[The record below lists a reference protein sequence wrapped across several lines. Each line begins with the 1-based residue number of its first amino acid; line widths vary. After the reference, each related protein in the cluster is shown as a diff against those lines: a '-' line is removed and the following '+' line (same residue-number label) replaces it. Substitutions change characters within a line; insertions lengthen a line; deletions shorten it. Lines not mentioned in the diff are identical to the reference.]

1 MGSEKWKQWLSGLRT
16 GEKLPKKNQL
26 LLILLAG
33 ILLLVIVF
41 PVPEQS
47 GNSPDQQTEDTEP
60 ALSSD
65 IRDNGDYEKY
75 LEEKTA
81 RVLEDVEG
89 VGEVTVMI
97 TLKSDGQKI
106 IEKDQSSSSQSTDE
120 EDSSGGTRS
129 VKDQSSDKTSIYE
142 QTADGSST
150 PYVSKELAP
159 EVEGVVVIADG
170 GDNAVVAQN
179 ITEAVQALFGVEA
192 HKIKIMKTG
201 LIHRRRI
208 IRVKRLFKKNQIIIA
223 TLAVMI
229 AVAGY
234 LNYSGK
240 LFGESADSSA
250 EANAD
255 LANQDLLDISQ
266 EDIETGTE
274 GHRKQ

>member
-1 MGSEKWKQWLSGLRT
+1 MGNEKWKKWIAGLRT

-26 LLILLAG
+26 ILILLTG

-41 PVPEQS
+41 PVP
-47 GNSPDQQTEDTEP
+47 D
-60 ALSSD
+60 SSD
-65 IRDNGDYEKY
+65 EGVGRQSETGRETMTAGSQDTGDYEKY
-75 LEEKTA
+75 LEEKTV

-106 IEKDQSSSSQSTDE
+106 IEKDQSSSSQTTEE

-129 VKDQSSDKTSIYE
+129 VEDQSSDKTSIYE
-142 QTADGSST
+142 QSSDGAST

-192 HKIKIMKTG
+192 HKIKIMK
-201 LIHRRRI
+201 R
-208 IRVKRLFKKNQIIIA
+208 A
-223 TLAVMI
+223 
-229 AVAGY
+229 
-234 LNYSGK
+234 
-240 LFGESADSSA
+240 
-250 EANAD
+250 
-255 LANQDLLDISQ
+255 
-266 EDIETGTE
+266 
-274 GHRKQ
+274 

>member
-1 MGSEKWKQWLSGLRT
+1 MGSEKWKQWISGLRA

-26 LLILLAG
+26 LLILLSG

-41 PVPEQS
+41 PVPEQRES
-47 GNSPDQQTEDTEP
+47 SSAAQQAGDAETS
-60 ALSSD
+60 LSSE
-65 IRDNGDYEKY
+65 IRDNGDYERY
-75 LEEKTA
+75 LEEKTS
-81 RVLEDVEG
+81 RILEDVEG

-129 VKDQSSDKTSIYE
+129 VEDQSSDKTSIYE

-192 HKIKIMKTG
+192 HKIKIMK
-201 LIHRRRI
+201 R
-208 IRVKRLFKKNQIIIA
+208 A
-223 TLAVMI
+223 
-229 AVAGY
+229 
-234 LNYSGK
+234 
-240 LFGESADSSA
+240 
-250 EANAD
+250 
-255 LANQDLLDISQ
+255 
-266 EDIETGTE
+266 
-274 GHRKQ
+274 

>member
-1 MGSEKWKQWLSGLRT
+1 MGSEKWKQWISGLRT

-26 LLILLAG
+26 LLILLSG

-41 PVPEQS
+41 PVPGQRES
-47 GNSPDQQTEDTEP
+47 SSVAQQAGDAETS
-60 ALSSD
+60 LSSE
-65 IRDNGDYEKY
+65 IRDNGDYERY
-75 LEEKTA
+75 LEEKTS
-81 RVLEDVEG
+81 RILEDVEG

-129 VKDQSSDKTSIYE
+129 VEDQSSDKTSIYE

-192 HKIKIMKTG
+192 HKIKIMK
-201 LIHRRRI
+201 R
-208 IRVKRLFKKNQIIIA
+208 A
-223 TLAVMI
+223 
-229 AVAGY
+229 
-234 LNYSGK
+234 
-240 LFGESADSSA
+240 
-250 EANAD
+250 
-255 LANQDLLDISQ
+255 
-266 EDIETGTE
+266 
-274 GHRKQ
+274 